1 MLRLRLEVNGS
12 AHELEAEPHELLVEV
27 LRDRLAL
34 RGTKVGCGS
43 GECGACTVM
52 VDGDAVNSCVTLAC
66 SVEGARITTV
76 EGLAKEGVLH
86 RLQRAFLDNGA
97 FQCGFC
103 TPGMLMS
110 SAALLSRVPTPSDAQ
125 IREALQGNVCRCTG
139 YVQILA
145 AVRSAAG
152 EQA

>member
-1 MLRLRLEVNGS
+1 MLRKVRLDVNGCS
-12 AHELEAEPHELLVEV
+12 HELEVEPHEALVDV

-34 RGTKVGCGS
+34 RGTKVGCAS

-66 SVEGARITTV
+66 SVEGMHVTTV
-76 EGLAKEGVLH
+76 EGLADEGVLH
-86 RLQRAFLDNGA
+86 RLQKAFLDNGA

-110 SAALLSRVPTPSDAQ
+110 SAALLSRVPAPSDAQ
-125 IREALQGNVCRCTG
+125 IREAQ
-139 YVQILA
+139 
-145 AVRSAAG
+145 
-152 EQA
+152 QA